1 MHYPLRLLA
10 FALLSLGSLSAAII
24 QYPEIDIP
32 ELNSLLEKARDN
44 APALVAQG
52 LAQKES
58 VARLDAA
65 NGAYYPRLDLGGQF
79 GVTRTTYADDLF
91 ADEQRVGLGFG
102 ASVTRP
108 LYHWGAIEATIEQAR
123 LDFKNEELQRVF
135 LLRQIKRTLRADYLT
150 LLVNQETL
158 KSLRLRRQ
166 ITADSIARIQA
177 DKDQG
182 AASLVESEQANLTL
196 SQSLI
201 DIEQLEAEQVRILA
215 NYRRNLGWDA
225 PLALDK
231 PVPTPDTAAVIAWV
245 EQTRA
250 IGLDDWL
257 KDNAEVLRR
266 QNLVARERQ
275 ELIRVKAGQRPLFN
289 LTGSV
294 TQEQRNTSVQNNVE
308 AISYFIGIGMT
319 WNVFDGFTTAA
330 KKRET
335 QLRERRLERQLEA
348 YRGELR
354 AQSVVVVSQ
363 IGFIARQLQIDQ
375 RRAELSAQSFGVQER
390 EAKEGRVSAQ
400 AFRSVQIAQNEVQ
413 QMAMRT
419 RVRLLLAINDYLDL
433 TLPAAVNL

>member
-1 MHYPLRLLA
+1 
-10 FALLSLGSLSAAII
+10 
-24 QYPEIDIP
+24 
-32 ELNSLLEKARDN
+32 
-44 APALVAQG
+44 
-52 LAQKES
+52 
-58 VARLDAA
+58 
-65 NGAYYPRLDLGGQF
+65 
-79 GVTRTTYADDLF
+79 
-91 ADEQRVGLGFG
+91 
-102 ASVTRP
+102 
-108 LYHWGAIEATIEQAR
+108 
-123 LDFKNEELQRVF
+123 
-135 LLRQIKRTLRADYLT
+135 
-150 LLVNQETL
+150 
-158 KSLRLRRQ
+158 
-166 ITADSIARIQA
+166 
-177 DKDQG
+177 
-182 AASLVESEQANLTL
+182 VESEQANLTL

-250 IGLDDWL
+250 NGLDDWL
-257 KDNAEVLRR
+257 KDNAELQRR

-413 QMAMRT
+413 QMVMRT

>member
-1 MHYPLRLLA
+1 MHYPRRLLGL
-10 FALLSLGSLSAAII
+10 ALLSLGSLSAAPI
-24 QYPEIDIP
+24 QYPEAEIP
-32 ELNSLLEKARDN
+32 ELNSLLEQAREK

-52 LAQKES
+52 FAQQES
-58 VARLDAA
+58 TARLEAA
-65 NGAYYPRLDLGGQF
+65 KGAYYPRLDLGGQF
-79 GVTRTTYADDLF
+79 GVTRTTYANGAF
-91 ADEQRVGLGFG
+91 PDEQRVGLGFG

-108 LYHWGAIEATIEQAR
+108 LYHWGAIEATIQQAR

-158 KSLRLRRQ
+158 KTLRLRRQ
-166 ITADSIARIQA
+166 ITADGIARTQA

-182 AASLVESEQANLTL
+182 SASSVETEQANLTL
-196 SQSLI
+196 SQGLI
-201 DIEQLEAEQVRILA
+201 DIEQVEAEQKRILA
-215 NYRRNLGWDA
+215 DFKRNLGWDA

-231 PVPTPDTAAVIAWV
+231 PVPNPDSAAVIAWV

-250 IGLDDWL
+250 NGLDDWL
-257 KDNAEVLRR
+257 KDNSEVQRR
-266 QNLVARERQ
+266 QNLVARERE

-294 TQEQRNTSVQNNVE
+294 TQEQRNTSAQNNVE
-308 AISYFIGIGMT
+308 AISYFVGIGMT
-319 WNVFDGFTTAA
+319 WNVFDGFTTSA

-335 QLRERRLERQLEA
+335 LLRERRLERQLEA

-363 IGFIARQLQIDQ
+363 IGFLARQLQIDQ
-375 RRAELSAQSFGVQER
+375 RRAELSTQSFGVQER

-400 AFRSVQIAQNEVQ
+400 AFRSVQVAQNEAQ
-413 QMAMRT
+413 QAATRT
-419 RVRLLLAINDYLDL
+419 LVRLLLAINDYLDL

>member
-1 MHYPLRLLA
+1 MHYPRRLLA
-10 FALLSLGSLSAAII
+10 LTLLSLGSLSAAII

-32 ELNSLLEKARDN
+32 ELNGLLEKAREN

-58 VARLDAA
+58 VARLEAA
-65 NGAYYPRLDLGGQF
+65 KGAYYPRLDLGGQF
-79 GVTRTTYADDLF
+79 GVTRTTYADGLF
-91 ADEQRVGLGFG
+91 PDEQRVGLGFG

-158 KSLRLRRQ
+158 KTLRLRRQ
-166 ITADSIARIQA
+166 ITVDGIARMQA

-201 DIEQLEAEQVRILA
+201 DIEQVEAEQVRILA

-231 PVPTPDTAAVIAWV
+231 PVPTPDTAAVITWV

-250 IGLDDWL
+250 NGLDDWL
-257 KDNAEVLRR
+257 KDNSEVQRR

-289 LTGSV
+289 LAGSV

-335 QLRERRLERQLEA
+335 QLRERRLERQLET

-375 RRAELSAQSFGVQER
+375 RRAELSAQSFIVQQLD
-390 EAKEGRVSAQ
+390 AKEGRVSPQ
-400 AFRSVQIAQNEVQ
+400 AFLGLQITQNEVQ
-413 QMAMRT
+413 QTAMRT